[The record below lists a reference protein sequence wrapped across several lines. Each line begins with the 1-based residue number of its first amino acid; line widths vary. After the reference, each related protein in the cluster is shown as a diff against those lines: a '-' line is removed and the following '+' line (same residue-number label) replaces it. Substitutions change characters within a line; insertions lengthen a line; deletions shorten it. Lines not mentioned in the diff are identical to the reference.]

1 MSKIDDF
8 DEAEAELLKD
18 GDAYEKEIKGK
29 LERRMLISNFLESQQ
44 QSKVSRLGAGQML
57 SDTS

>member
-29 LERRMLISNFLESQQ
+29 LERRMRNSGRS
-44 QSKVSRLGAGQML
+44 LGIL
-57 SDTS
+57 PIKSWCWYRS